1 MDFCGWWWFFC
12 YFKNAEVDI
21 LEHFQARNWCDP
33 GQWLSLASLDLGKL
47 LTTVFTPTPP
57 HHSADHL
64 PSTPLQYSV
73 LSGSFFGWSDGG
85 ETCLS
90 VDAVEVKHLFK
101 GLLTILF
108 HAWHFSYLEALF
120 FILRNLTWGLSV
132 LWSSQRTSFGL
143 CQSFLFSVA
152 LPCHQFLLLLFLPST
167 FSIFAVALCLIS
179 WVGCL
184 ACRLK
189 KDVRLESCELSFIC
203 GEMRIAAQEA
213 ASQIALRICSEATV
227 GKSQYIRFWW
237 RGSWMPWSTHSTKGF
252 LLIMRIWCHCE
263 GI

>member
-1 MDFCGWWWFFC
+1 MYYNLSMYFPVDGLLWLVVIFLLFQKCWGWHSWTFSG
-12 YFKNAEVDI
+12 AELVRSRAVTLFSFI
-21 LEHFQARNWCDP
+21 RFWETPHHS
-33 GQWLSLASLDLGKL
+33 LS
-47 LTTVFTPTPP
+47 PTPP

-73 LSGSFFGWSDGG
+73 LSGSFFGWSDGS

-132 LWSSQRTSFGL
+132 LWSSQRTSFSL

-152 LPCHQFLLLLFLPST
+152 LPCHQFLLLIFLPST

-237 RGSWMPWSTHSTKGF
+237 RAVEYHEV
-252 LLIMRIWCHCE
+252 LILQKAFC
-263 GI
+263 